1 MKKVLVIGSSGF
13 IGRELMRQLASLNK
27 FEVLEFNSKE
37 GRIEE
42 EDCFANLDGSTIS
55 HVFHLA
61 GKTFVPESWE
71 VPQKFVKVNTFG
83 TQNVLEFCRQ
93 FNLPIT
99 YVSAYV
105 YGIPESLPI
114 KESDIPQPNN
124 PYALSKFMGEEL
136 CRFYA
141 RYYNL
146 KTCILRPFNVYGFEQ
161 PDHFLIPILFK
172 QALDDATDKIVAQV
186 LEPKRD
192 FVHVTDVAKAII
204 KTVDFLSSSDNSI
217 SETFNIGTG
226 ESFSVKEVAQF
237 VQKVVGSQKEIIAR
251 NISRPQEIVNT
262 VAAINKTRE
271 KLDWQFQIRLEE
283 GLGEIQKRLNFI
295 SS

>member
-13 IGRELMRQLASLNK
+13 IGRELMRQLVSLNK
-27 FEVLEFNSKE
+27 YEVLEFNSKE

-42 EDCFANLDGSTIS
+42 EDCFNELDGSTIS

-61 GKTFVPESWE
+61 GRTFVPESWE
-71 VPQKFVKVNTFG
+71 APQKFMKVNTLG
-83 TQNVLEFCRQ
+83 TQNVLEFCRK

-136 CRFYA
+136 CRFYSK
-141 RYYNL
+141 YYNL

-172 QALDDATDKIVAQV
+172 QALDNDTDKIVGQV

-204 KTVDFLSSSDNSI
+204 KTVDFLSTSEDGL
-217 SETFNIGTG
+217 SETFNIGSG
-226 ESFSVKEVAQF
+226 ESYSVKEVAQF
-237 VQKVVGSQKEIIAR
+237 IRKVVGSQKEITAR

-262 VAAINKTRE
+262 VASIQKSKE
-271 KLDWQFQIRLEE
+271 KLNWQAKIDFKTGLE
-283 GLGEIQKRLNFI
+283 FI
-295 SS
+295 SKKIQDSEK

>member
-13 IGRELMRQLASLNK
+13 IGRELMRQLVSLNK
-27 FEVLEFNSKE
+27 YEILEFNSKE

-42 EDCFANLDGSTIS
+42 EGCFNELDGSSIS

-61 GKTFVPESWE
+61 GRTFVPESWE
-71 VPQKFVKVNTFG
+71 APQKFIKVNTLG
-83 TQNVLEFCRQ
+83 TQNVLEFCRK

-114 KESDIPQPNN
+114 KESDVPHPNN
-124 PYALSKFMGEEL
+124 PYALSKYMGEEL

-161 PDHFLIPILFK
+161 PEHFLIPILFR
-172 QALDDATDKIVAQV
+172 QALDESTDKIVAQV

-192 FVHVTDVAKAII
+192 FVHVSDVAKAII
-204 KTVDFLSSSDNSI
+204 RTVDFLSSSDSGAA
-217 SETFNIGTG
+217 ETFNIGTG
-226 ESFSVKEVAQF
+226 ESYSVKEVAQF
-237 VQKVVGSQKEIIAR
+237 VQKVVGSEKKIMAR

-262 VAAINKTRE
+262 VAYIEKSNKILNWKSEIN
-271 KLDWQFQIRLEE
+271 ISE
-283 GLGEIQKRLNFI
+283 GLKLQKLKLCELL
-295 SS
+295 